1 MKNEEFVKKQTETS
15 KESHAPDTKVAS
27 PSSTIPPKK
36 PEAPVAP
43 KATPT
48 ESKTG
53 PMRDVAPTEKK
64 EECHSEKEPEKK
76 AS

>member
-15 KESHAPDTKVAS
+15 KES
-27 PSSTIPPKK
+27 STIPPKK

-43 KATPT
+43 QAAPT
-48 ESKTG
+48 ESKTA
-53 PMRDVAPTEKK
+53 PTKDVAPIEKK
-64 EECHSEKEPEKK
+64 EEGHSEKEPEKK

>member
-15 KESHAPDTKVAS
+15 EESHAPATKVAT

-36 PEAPVAP
+36 PEAPVAS
-43 KATPT
+43 KATPP

-53 PMRDVAPTEKK
+53 PIKDVAPTVKK
-64 EECHSEKEPEKK
+64 EEGHSEKEPEKK

>member
-1 MKNEEFVKKQTETS
+1 MKNEGFVKKQTEPS
-15 KESHAPDTKVAS
+15 KESTA
-27 PSSTIPPKK
+27 IPPKK

-43 KATPT
+43 KATPP

-53 PMRDVAPTEKK
+53 PIKDVAPTEKK
-64 EECHSEKEPEKK
+64 